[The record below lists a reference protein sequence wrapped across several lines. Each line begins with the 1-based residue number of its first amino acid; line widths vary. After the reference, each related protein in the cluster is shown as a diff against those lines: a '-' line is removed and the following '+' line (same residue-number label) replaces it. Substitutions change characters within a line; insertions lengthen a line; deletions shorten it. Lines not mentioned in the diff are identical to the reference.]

1 MNEMRLQNLLN
12 EDIHFEEGEV
22 VAMAMALLQQ
32 ILEKGEL
39 NSCFLLLTPNN
50 IMISGKQ
57 GAYQYRYADTTDSQ
71 LLRGE
76 HNLYGPSMDSPDGM
90 GGSGSLVTIYSLGIV
105 MYQLLNDNKL
115 PYVESNMTHTQRMES
130 VKRHLYDELPCLS
143 QCNSRLA
150 DIVRKACCHHT
161 GKGYQ
166 EITDMLSDL
175 REFAGCVTLPDVHL
189 PEMEVCEME
198 VIKSK
203 HAMQMGSLLHRRY
216 RLNRVIGSGGFGI
229 TYEAWDEKMSVK
241 VAIKEYLPKSIAGR
255 RDNQQ
260 NISIFTYSDSM
271 EYQRGLTRFIQEA
284 KVLAQFSGNPVVVN
298 VFDYFEENHT
308 AYIVMEYLDGHSLN
322 CVLKE
327 KGPFSVDRGMFL
339 MKTLAMTFASV
350 HAKGIIHRDINPDNI
365 FVCKDGSV
373 RILDFGSAKHME
385 PDEGKRQTVIVTPQY
400 APIEQFQQDSP
411 VDAKMDIYAL
421 GATMYK
427 VFTGITPPSAI
438 DRIGEDKLILP
449 EQCVDE
455 FPKSVQELLLKCMAL
470 DAKNRYATMV
480 DVVTDLEQV
489 IQREQFVLERKNF
502 DLIKFF

>member
-241 VAIKEYLPKSIAGR
+241 VAIKEYLPKSI
-255 RDNQQ
+255 
-260 NISIFTYSDSM
+260 IS
-271 EYQRGLTRFIQEA
+271 
-284 KVLAQFSGNPVVVN
+284 
-298 VFDYFEENHT
+298 
-308 AYIVMEYLDGHSLN
+308 
-322 CVLKE
+322 
-327 KGPFSVDRGMFL
+327 
-339 MKTLAMTFASV
+339 
-350 HAKGIIHRDINPDNI
+350 
-365 FVCKDGSV
+365 
-373 RILDFGSAKHME
+373 
-385 PDEGKRQTVIVTPQY
+385 VT
-400 APIEQFQQDSP
+400 
-411 VDAKMDIYAL
+411 
-421 GATMYK
+421 
-427 VFTGITPPSAI
+427 
-438 DRIGEDKLILP
+438 RIGEDAFSLCPNLVISLYQGTYAEEYMKANLIKYSYIADNDVKELTT
-449 EQCVDE
+449 EEKITTEETGKESEVTI
-455 FPKSVQELLLKCMAL
+455 PKVSKVKKFKAKAKKKAL
-470 DAKNRYATMV
+470 TLSWKKVSGAKGYK
-480 DVVTDLEQV
+480 
-489 IQREQFVLERKNF
+489 IQISTKKNF
-502 DLIKFF
+502 KGAKSYTVSKKKTKYTISKLKAKKKYYIRICAYKTYKDKNGKTKKTYGKYVKIEKKTK